1 MMNKTLPDG
10 LKKSES
16 PFQEIQHLA
25 EQSASMG
32 EQWSGSG
39 LAVGVPVQC
48 R

>member
-10 LKKSES
+10 MKKSES
-16 PFQEIQHLA
+16 PFQEIEHPA
-25 EQSASMG
+25 ERSVSMG
-32 EQWSGSG
+32 EWWSGSG